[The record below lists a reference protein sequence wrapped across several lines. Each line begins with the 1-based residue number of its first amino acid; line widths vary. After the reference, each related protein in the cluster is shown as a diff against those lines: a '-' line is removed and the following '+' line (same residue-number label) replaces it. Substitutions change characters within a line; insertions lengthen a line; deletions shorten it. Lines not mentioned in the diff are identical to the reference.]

1 MWVKDQA
8 VFERRLQ
15 PLGNLALQKF
25 NLMKGMDVVDIGC
38 GSGSTTIEISALV
51 GDKGSVT
58 GIDISEPLLQLAN
71 KRVTEAG
78 LTCVRFVNDDV
89 QTKSL
94 VKNNYDAAFSRFGV
108 MFFDDHTKAFG
119 NIHQSLRES
128 GQLAFVCFQSPEQNV
143 WASLGQKIFEKNLGI
158 NMYEDKRAPSPF
170 AFQEKSYIFSIL
182 ETAGFVSISIEG
194 AETTVD
200 WYSGISISQ
209 AVNNLIHANP
219 VVAEKMSRF
228 DVSSQSLI
236 RAELET
242 SYAEYE
248 SGGAIRFPVAVW
260 VVSATSSY

>member
-1 MWVKDQA
+1 MWGKDQA

-38 GSGSTTIEISALV
+38 GSGSTTIEISALL

-78 LTCVRFVNDDV
+78 LTCVRFVNEDV

-108 MFFDDHTKAFG
+108 MFFDDPTKAFG

-158 NMYEDKRAPSPF
+158 NMYEDKRAPSQF
-170 AFQEKSYIFSIL
+170 AFQEESYIF
-182 ETAGFVSISIEG
+182 
-194 AETTVD
+194 
-200 WYSGISISQ
+200 
-209 AVNNLIHANP
+209 
-219 VVAEKMSRF
+219 
-228 DVSSQSLI
+228 
-236 RAELET
+236 
-242 SYAEYE
+242 
-248 SGGAIRFPVAVW
+248 
-260 VVSATSSY
+260 

>member
-15 PLGNLALQKF
+15 SLGNLALRKI
-25 NLMKGMDVVDIGC
+25 NLIKGMDVIDIGC

-71 KRVTEAG
+71 KRVTESG
-78 LTCVRFVNDDV
+78 LTCVRFLNEDV
-89 QTKSL
+89 QTRPL
-94 VKNNYDAAFSRFGV
+94 VKNHYDAAFSRFGV
-108 MFFDDHTKAFG
+108 MFFDDPTKAFG
-119 NIHQSLRES
+119 NIHQSLRKS
-128 GQLAFVCFQSPEQNV
+128 GQLAFVCFQSPERNV
-143 WASLGQKIFEKNLGI
+143 WASLGQKIFEKYLDI

-170 AFQEKSYIFSIL
+170 AFQEKSYIYSIL
-182 ETAGFVSISIEG
+182 ETAGFVGITIEG
-194 AETTVD
+194 VETIVD
-200 WYSGISISQ
+200 WYSGLSIGQ
-209 AVNNLIHANP
+209 AVNNLLHANP
-219 VVAEKMSRF
+219 VVAEKLSSV

-248 SGGAIRFPVAVW
+248 SGGTIRFPVAVW